1 MKRRREEGER
11 GRCEE
16 GEERR
21 EREGGVRR
29 GREEEGGGEE
39 SWR

>member
-1 MKRRREEGER
+1 MEKEEGER

-16 GEERR
+16 GGVEWKRRR

-29 GREEEGGGEE
+29 GEWNGK
-39 SWR
+39 